1 MNVDR
6 TPRNTNMLTWH
17 KELWL
22 IDHGA
27 ALYFH
32 YSWDNWR
39 EQAKRPFVP
48 IKDHVLLPRATE
60 LEVVDAE
67 FKEILTTDRVNAIV
81 GLIPDEWLTGESSFQ
96 LPEEYRQ
103 AYREFL
109 MTRIAHSDI
118 FIKEAQHAAG
128 ILI

>member
-32 YSWDNWR
+32 HSWDNWR
-39 EQAKRPFVP
+39 EQAKRPFVQV
-48 IKDHVLLPRATE
+48 KDHVLLLRATE
-60 LEVVDAE
+60 LEAVDTEYKA
-67 FKEILTTDRVNAIV
+67 ILTIERIKAITS
-81 GLIPDEWLTGESSFQ
+81 LIPDEWLTGEAAFRS
-96 LPEEYRQ
+96 PEEYRD
-103 AYREFL
+103 AYAEFL
-109 MTRIAHSDI
+109 LTRIAHSEI